1 MGTCKICRFTIA
13 IPRLMMDTTFP
24 LTAGLIASILHV
36 IAGPDHLAAV
46 APFAIESKRKAWKI
60 GLFWGIGH
68 LVGMIAIGLL
78 FALFKE
84 IIPVDE
90 ISQYSEQLVGFVLV
104 GIGFWALYRI
114 FRKRKK
120 HKHLH
125 VHAENSPVIH
135 THEHHHDHTGSHHHV
150 HSEKLKQNN
159 FASFSIGILHGL
171 AGISHFL
178 LFLPVL
184 GFETQSDSIA
194 YIIGFG
200 IGILVA
206 MITFAFVIGK
216 VSSIAK
222 NGYSD
227 MFFNG
232 IRMAGGL
239 FAIIIGIYWIFST

>member
-1 MGTCKICRFTIA
+1 
-13 IPRLMMDTTFP
+13 MMDTTFP

-68 LVGMIAIGLL
+68 LVGMMVIGLL
-78 FALFKE
+78 FAIFRE
-84 IIPVDE
+84 VIPVDE
-90 ISQYSEQLVGFVLV
+90 ISNYSEQLVGLVLI

-114 FRKRKK
+114 FKKRKH

-135 THEHHHDHTGSHHHV
+135 SHEHQHEHNSSHHHV
-150 HSEKLKQNN
+150 HNEKLRQNN
-159 FASFSIGILHGL
+159 LASFSVGILHGL

-184 GFETQSDSIA
+184 SFETQSDSIA
-194 YIIGFG
+194 YVIGFG
-200 IGILVA
+200 AGILVA
-206 MITFAFVIGK
+206 MVTFAFVIGK

-222 NGYSD
+222 NGHSD

-239 FAIIIGIYWIFST
+239 FAIVIGIYWIFST

>member
-1 MGTCKICRFTIA
+1 
-13 IPRLMMDTTFP
+13 MMDATFP
-24 LTAGLIASILHV
+24 LTAGLIASVLHV

-68 LVGMIAIGLL
+68 LLGMIAIGLL
-78 FALFKE
+78 FSIFKE

-90 ISQYSEQLVGFVLV
+90 ISKYSEQLVGFVLL
-104 GIGFWALYRI
+104 GIGCWALYRI
-114 FRKRKK
+114 FKKRKK

-125 VHAENSPVIH
+125 LHTEHNPVLH
-135 THEHHHDHTGSHHHV
+135 THEHQHAHDSSHHHV
-150 HSEKLKQNN
+150 HSDKLKQNN

-184 GFETQSDSIA
+184 GFETQTDSIA
-194 YIIGFG
+194 YIIGFAA
-200 IGILVA
+200 GILVA

-216 VSSIAK
+216 VSSMAK

-239 FAIIIGIYWIFST
+239 FAIIIGVYWIFST

>member
-1 MGTCKICRFTIA
+1 
-13 IPRLMMDTTFP
+13 MMLTTFP

-68 LVGMIAIGLL
+68 LVGMMAIGLL
-78 FALFKE
+78 FAIFRE

-90 ISQYSEQLVGFVLV
+90 ISNYSEQLVGLVLI

-114 FRKRKK
+114 FKKRKH

-135 THEHHHDHTGSHHHV
+135 SHEHQHEHNSSHHHV
-150 HSEKLKQNN
+150 HNEKLRQNN
-159 FASFSIGILHGL
+159 LASFSVGILHGL

-194 YIIGFG
+194 YVIGFG
-200 IGILVA
+200 AGILVA
-206 MITFAFVIGK
+206 MVTFAFVIGK

-222 NGYSD
+222 NGHSD

-239 FAIIIGIYWIFST
+239 FAIVIGIYWIFST

>member
-1 MGTCKICRFTIA
+1 ME
-13 IPRLMMDTTFP
+13 TTFP
-24 LTAGLIASILHV
+24 LAAGLIASILHV

-84 IIPVDE
+84 VIPVDA
-90 ISQYSEQLVGFVLV
+90 ISQYSEQLVGIVLV
-104 GIGFWALYRI
+104 GIGIWSFYRI
-114 FRKRKK
+114 FKKKKK

-125 VHAENSPVIH
+125 VHAEDAPVIH
-135 THEHHHDHTGSHHHV
+135 SHEHQHDHNSTHYHKHP
-150 HSEKLKQNN
+150 EKLKQNN
-159 FASFSIGILHGL
+159 LASFSIGVLHGL

-184 GFETQSDSIA
+184 GFETQSDSMA
-194 YIIGFG
+194 YIVGFAMG
-200 IGILVA
+200 IVVA

-216 VSSIAK
+216 VSSLAK
-222 NGYSD
+222 NGHNEI
-227 MFFNG
+227 FFNG
-232 IRMAGGL
+232 IRFAGGL
-239 FAIIIGIYWIFST
+239 FALVIGIYWIFST

>member
-1 MGTCKICRFTIA
+1 
-13 IPRLMMDTTFP
+13 MMDTTFP

-68 LVGMIAIGLL
+68 LAGMIAIGLL
-78 FALFKE
+78 FAIFKE
-84 IIPVDE
+84 IIPVEE
-90 ISQYSEQLVGFVLV
+90 ISMYSEQLVGVVLV
-104 GIGFWALYRI
+104 GIGCWALYRI
-114 FRKRKK
+114 FKKRKR

-125 VHAENSPVIH
+125 VHAEYEPVIH
-135 THEHHHDHTGSHHHV
+135 SHEHHHDHNSSHHHV

-159 FASFSIGILHGL
+159 LASFSVGILHGL

-194 YIIGFG
+194 YVIGFG
-200 IGILVA
+200 AGILVA

-222 NGYSD
+222 NGHSD

-239 FAIIIGIYWIFST
+239 FAIVIGIYWIFSF

>member
-1 MGTCKICRFTIA
+1 ME
-13 IPRLMMDTTFP
+13 TTFP
-24 LTAGLIASILHV
+24 LIAGLIASMLHV

-78 FALFKE
+78 FAIFKE
-84 IIPVDE
+84 IIPVDA
-90 ISQYSEQLVGFVLV
+90 ISQYSEQLVGIVLV
-104 GIGFWALYRI
+104 GLGCWSLYRI
-114 FRKRKK
+114 FKKRRH

-125 VHAENSPVIH
+125 VHTEHTPVIH
-135 THEHHHDHTGSHHHV
+135 SHEHKHEHNPTHHHQ
-150 HSEKLKQNN
+150 HSDSLKQNN

-194 YIIGFG
+194 YITGFA

-216 VSSIAK
+216 VSSVVK
-222 NGYSD
+222 NGHNEI
-227 MFFNG
+227 FFNG
-232 IRMAGGL
+232 IRFAGGL
-239 FAIIIGIYWIFST
+239 FALVIGFYWIFST

>member
-1 MGTCKICRFTIA
+1 
-13 IPRLMMDTTFP
+13 MDTTFP

-46 APFAIESKRKAWKI
+46 APFAIESKRRAWKI

-78 FALFKE
+78 FAIFKE
-84 IIPVDE
+84 VIPVEE
-90 ISQYSEQLVGFVLV
+90 ISLYSEQLVGVVLV
-104 GIGFWALYRI
+104 GIGCWALFRI
-114 FRKRKK
+114 FQKRKK

-125 VHAENSPVIH
+125 LHTENQPVIH
-135 THEHHHDHTGSHHHV
+135 SHEHRHDGSGSHHHV
-150 HSEKLKQNN
+150 HNEKIKQNN
-159 FASFSIGILHGL
+159 LASFSIGILHGL
-171 AGISHFL
+171 AGVSHFL

-200 IGILVA
+200 AGILVA

-216 VSSIAK
+216 VSALAK
-222 NGYSD
+222 NGHSD

-239 FAIIIGIYWIFST
+239 FAIIIGVYWIFSF

>member
-1 MGTCKICRFTIA
+1 M
-13 IPRLMMDTTFP
+13 LTTFP

-68 LVGMIAIGLL
+68 LVGMMAIGLL
-78 FALFKE
+78 FAIFRE

-90 ISQYSEQLVGFVLV
+90 ISNYSEQLVGLVLI

-114 FRKRKK
+114 FKKRKH

-135 THEHHHDHTGSHHHV
+135 SHEHQHEHNSSHHHV
-150 HSEKLKQNN
+150 HNEKLRQNN
-159 FASFSIGILHGL
+159 LASFSVGILHGL

-194 YIIGFG
+194 YVIGFG
-200 IGILVA
+200 AGILVA
-206 MITFAFVIGK
+206 MVTFAFVIGK

-222 NGYSD
+222 NGHSD

-239 FAIIIGIYWIFST
+239 FAIVIGIYWIFST

>member
-1 MGTCKICRFTIA
+1 
-13 IPRLMMDTTFP
+13 MDTTFP

-60 GLFWGIGH
+60 GLFWGVGH

-78 FALFKE
+78 FVNFKE
-84 IIPVDE
+84 LIPVDK
-90 ISQYSEQLVGFVLV
+90 ISNYSEQLVGFVLM
-104 GIGFWALYRI
+104 GIGCWALYRI
-114 FRKRKK
+114 FNKRKH

-125 VHAENSPVIH
+125 VHIENEPVIH
-135 THEHHHDHTGSHHHV
+135 SHEHQHDHNSSHHHV
-150 HSEKLKQNN
+150 HHGKLKQNN

-222 NGYSD
+222 NGHSE

-239 FAIIIGIYWIFST
+239 FAIVIGVYWIFSF

>member
-1 MGTCKICRFTIA
+1 
-13 IPRLMMDTTFP
+13 MDTTFP

-60 GLFWGIGH
+60 GLFWGVGH

-78 FALFKE
+78 FATFKE
-84 IIPVDE
+84 LIPVDK
-90 ISQYSEQLVGFVLV
+90 ISNYSEQLVGFVLM
-104 GIGFWALYRI
+104 GIGCWALYRI
-114 FRKRKK
+114 FNKRKH

-125 VHAENSPVIH
+125 VHIENEPVIH
-135 THEHHHDHTGSHHHV
+135 SHEHQHDHNSSHHHV
-150 HSEKLKQNN
+150 HHGKLKQNN

-222 NGYSD
+222 NGHSE

-239 FAIIIGIYWIFST
+239 FAIVIGVYWIFSF